1 MRQQKGPLQTAGTQ
15 GLNTES
21 RAWNSSL
28 TPESGGWKCGV
39 ALLSTQ
45 LAAMGGIG
53 RGKSTPPGETQ
64 GGVGDVLTHSCG
76 HRGREREMAAG
87 HADGRD
93 PGTHPSSTAHPQTP
107 ASMGPAR
114 ALAHTQRLGPRLGSS
129 DPVSPG
135 WGLSICF
142 QPGQLLA
149 LLPWVT
155 GRARRRPQTGESS
168 EKPWEQRASRWGRAW
183 NSLPSCCLLGQL
195 VSIPQRAHSSPAASQ
210 EGLALSAL
218 RGPGRGRLTSLSL
231 EDSLPREPGSSGA
244 WTPRALGWTAGETP
258 PEEHA
263 QTDGAGA

>member
-28 TPESGGWKCGV
+28 TQRERRVEVWGERCLT
-39 ALLSTQ
+39 ALSWL
-45 LAAMGGIG
+45 LWVGCG
-53 RGKSTPPGETQ
+53 RGKAPRPGEETQ
-64 GGVGDVLTHSCG
+64 SRGG
-76 HRGREREMAAG
+76 GRAHPQLQRAQGRRREMAAG
-87 HADGRD
+87 HAERAGP
-93 PGTHPSSTAHPQTP
+93 PGPTPPSTAHPQTP

-155 GRARRRPQTGESS
+155 GRGKKETPRQE
-168 EKPWEQRASRWGRAW
+168 RAVRSLGSRAPGFQVGGRAW
-183 NSLPSCCLLGQL
+183 NSLPLLLSPWTVGVHPPRGL
-195 VSIPQRAHSSPAASQ
+195 TAHQQQAR

-218 RGPGRGRLTSLSL
+218 RGPGRG
-231 EDSLPREPGSSGA
+231 
-244 WTPRALGWTAGETP
+244 
-258 PEEHA
+258 
-263 QTDGAGA
+263 QTDLP